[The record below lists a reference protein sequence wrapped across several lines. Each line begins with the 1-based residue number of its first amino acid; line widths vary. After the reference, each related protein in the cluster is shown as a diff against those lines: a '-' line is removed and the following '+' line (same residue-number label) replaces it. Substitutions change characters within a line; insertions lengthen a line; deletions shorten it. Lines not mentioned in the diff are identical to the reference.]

1 MSKVN
6 PSEIAASYDAVAK
19 INNNFDELAE
29 ALENTLSRDGTSP
42 NQMLADLNMNHNR
55 IRNVADAI
63 NNKDAVNLEQARSLA
78 GPIGPPGGNI
88 MSVGLFNSLSAS
100 DIPEGT
106 NSVRTEGYLV
116 PGLGSAF
123 YSYDET
129 VDSEYVADNPL
140 TSFVAADNRGFK
152 LSLDQSIT
160 PFMFGV
166 LPTGNASS
174 ALQEFFDF
182 IEVNDVHA
190 NWQCFCELS
199 AGVTM
204 GRQNNTATEHNFG
217 SRATTVAGRLTIK
230 VIGDI
235 EGPVILNKMGRDCV
249 FEALTIY
256 TEDEPFPWLDRN
268 YDVGIMFE
276 GQASLQTWHDLNIAY
291 GRIAGILISA
301 INPGDFVGYAK
312 NTFRNYIG
320 QAYIYGCGSG
330 SEWNDGATSYSHQPA
345 VTYTSR
351 VRNGAAS
358 TYGQTTTFTVPT
370 LPPEFVVE
378 NKILCFVRHENELY
392 PVAYDI
398 TGNPLVDMD
407 AGTITVEGWIPSTS
421 PASNGTIYY
430 VYGGGFITV
439 GGDAGIQVG
448 NLTVT
453 GCAIGVGQAALYP
466 GHLDGVL
473 QGNAIGA
480 VVGAYRSGASVG
492 GSLKGYFEGNDVDF
506 YWNAS
511 TAYKDFTLLSNQA
524 LNLHKVL
531 WSRTRNS
538 DNSLMEGPKPTVL
551 LNLRGFWHTLEKDI
565 NGEGSYATVDVALDR
580 PYRDV
585 VSIQDNNP
593 TIRINL
599 PSTGDTTVESDY
611 RRLFGYNA
619 RAVDCFGTGADG
631 QCTGTITVTCNMI
644 TGAKING
651 GTVGAS
657 VTFGSLT
664 KPVRVCI
671 RKDTADANNYLV
683 HLFKGA

>member
-6 PSEIAASYDAVAK
+6 PSEIAASYDAVSK
-19 INNNFDELAE
+19 INDNFDALAE

-55 IRNVADAI
+55 IRNVAAAI

-78 GPIGPPGGNI
+78 GPVGPPGGNV

-116 PGLGSAF
+116 PGVGSAF

-129 VDSEYVADNPL
+129 VDGTYAEEHPF
-140 TSFVAADNRGFK
+140 TSFVASDNRGFK

-166 LPTGNASS
+166 LPVGDSSS

-182 IEVNDVHA
+182 IEINDVHA
-190 NWQCFCELS
+190 NWQCFCELA

-204 GRQNNTATEHNFG
+204 GRQNNTATEHEFG

-230 VIGDI
+230 VIDDI
-235 EGPVILNKMGRDCV
+235 EGPVILNKMGRNCI

-256 TEDEPFPWLDRN
+256 TEDEPFAWEDRN

-276 GQASLQTWHDLNIAY
+276 GQASLQTWHDLNISY
-291 GRIAGILISA
+291 GRIAGIFISA
-301 INPGDFVGYAK
+301 INAGDFVGYAK

-320 QAYIYGCGSG
+320 QAFIFACGSG
-330 SEWNDGATSYSHQPA
+330 SEWNDGATAHSHQPI
-345 VTYTSR
+345 VTYSART
-351 VRNGAAS
+351 RNGVAS
-358 TYGQTTTFTVPT
+358 TYGQTTTFVVDS
-370 LPPEFVVE
+370 LPPQFVID
-378 NKILCFVRHENELY
+378 NKILCFIRHEGELY
-392 PVAYDI
+392 PLAHSVLGI
-398 TGNPLVDMD
+398 PLVDYDTME
-407 AGTITVEGWIPSTS
+407 ITVEGWIPSTS
-421 PASNGTIYY
+421 PASDGEIYY

-439 GGDAGIQVG
+439 GGDAGVQVG
-448 NLTVT
+448 NLTIT
-453 GCAIGVGQAALYP
+453 GCAIGAGQSALYP

-480 VVGAYRSGASVG
+480 VVGASRYAASVG
-492 GSLKGYFEGNDVDF
+492 GSLKGYFEGNDLDF

-511 TAYKDFTLLSNQA
+511 SAYKGFSLLSTQA
-524 LNLHKVL
+524 LNLSKVN
-531 WSRTRNS
+531 WSRTRNA
-538 DNSLMEGPKPTVL
+538 DDSLMENFKPTVMM
-551 LNLRGFWHTLEKDI
+551 NRNGKWISMEKDL
-565 NGEGSYATVDVALDR
+565 NGEGSYATIDLSFDR
-580 PYRDV
+580 PYSDAL
-585 VSIQDNNP
+585 SIQNNNP
-593 TIRINL
+593 TIRLNL
-599 PSTGDTTVESDY
+599 PSSDDTTTEADFQ
-611 RRLFGYNA
+611 RLFGYNA

-631 QCTGTITVTCNMI
+631 QCTGTITVTCNLI
-644 TGAKING
+644 TGAKLNN

-657 VTFGSLT
+657 VTFSGLT
-664 KPVRVCI
+664 KPVRVCL
-671 RKDTADANNYLV
+671 RKDPSNSSNYFV
-683 HLFKGA
+683 HLLKGA